1 MKQDSTVG
9 FTVLE
14 GDVTDEDA
22 AADEAVPLPQRRRI
36 CASAAAMGAG
46 RRNLIALTG
55 VLVLLL
61 GVVLLACLV
70 HWSHNDG
77 GGGKRPQ
84 LMTAEFA
91 IMLDAG
97 SSGTRVHVYS
107 WPVGSSCPVR
117 IAQRQV
123 VEHGNGLQ
131 VKPGLSKQAPAHV
144 SAYLQPLLDFA
155 KGLVP
160 PERHATTS
168 VYLQATAGLRLLP
181 QPQQNAL
188 INAVWETFKASPFR
202 SDSKTNAAVISGQ
215 IEGAN
220 EWVTVNYLR
229 GTLGGGSD
237 TGCFHP
243 QDVPTTSNLTRTSAT
258 AVTLGMGGAS
268 TQIVFAPDAS
278 SDCPLEDPS
287 TAFCVA
293 FQDDSHLFGLY
304 AHSCASLA
312 VSRLHED
319 DWTIYV
325 DTGKR
330 QWWP

>member
-1 MKQDSTVG
+1 MEQDNTAG

-14 GDVTDEDA
+14 DEDEDA
-22 AADEAVPLPQRRRI
+22 AADEDAAPAQRRRWRI
-36 CASAAAMGAG
+36 CASAAPAGAG
-46 RRNLIALTG
+46 RQRNLIAGGL
-55 VLVLLL
+55 LVLLV

-70 HWSHNDG
+70 HWSHDG
-77 GGGKRPQ
+77 SGRGKGPSAVDG
-84 LMTAEFA
+84 AEFA

-117 IAQRQV
+117 IAQREV
-123 VEHGNGLQ
+123 IEHGNGLK

-144 SAYLQPLLDFA
+144 ADYLQPLLNFA
-155 KGLVP
+155 KGIVP

-181 QPQQNAL
+181 QPGQHAL

-202 SDSKTNAAVISGQ
+202 SDSEANAAVISGEV
-215 IEGAN
+215 EGAN

-229 GTLGGGSD
+229 GTLGGASD

-243 QDVPTTSNLTRTSAT
+243 QGAPTTSNLTKGSAT

-268 TQIVFAPDAS
+268 TQIVFAPAAS
-278 SDCPLEDPS
+278 SDCPLQDQS

-293 FQDDSHLFGLY
+293 FQGDSQMFGLY
-304 AHSCASLA
+304 AHSCTSLA
-312 VSRLHED
+312 VSRLQQDQICRHLHA
-319 DWTIYV
+319 
-325 DTGKR
+325 
-330 QWWP
+330 